1 MLHNAVKK
9 ILFYSYSYTY
19 IFVHFFLHIY
29 LLIIQESVNTHF
41 LCLCSSII
49 PSLSF
54 DRCINRRESIQSILK
69 IKKHCHCDPKNKEK
83 RKASILFQEL
93 YNSMITLKYN
103 NFIPNST

>member
-19 IFVHFFLHIY
+19 IFVHFFLYIY

-69 IKKHCHCDPKNKEK
+69 IKKHCHCDPKK
-83 RKASILFQEL
+83 
-93 YNSMITLKYN
+93 
-103 NFIPNST
+103 